1 MDKMTPY
8 PILHTVLFSEIQ
20 PRDLGLD
27 TDVLTTVKFKKKKSK
42 RAFSTKLPVNFQGVK
57 I

>member
-8 PILHTVLFSEIQ
+8 SILHTELFSEIR
-20 PRDLGLD
+20 PRDFGLD
-27 TDVLTTVKFKKKKSK
+27 ADVLTTVKLKKKSK
-42 RAFSTKLPVNFQGVK
+42 RAFSTKLRVNFQGVK